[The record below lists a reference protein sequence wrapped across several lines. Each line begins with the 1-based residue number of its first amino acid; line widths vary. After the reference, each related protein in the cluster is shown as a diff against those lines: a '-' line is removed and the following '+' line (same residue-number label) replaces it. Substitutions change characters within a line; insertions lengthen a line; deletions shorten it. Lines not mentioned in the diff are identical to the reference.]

1 MTNGTPDAVSAAAP
15 TTIDEIGDAIR
26 SAAPG
31 AERVRIAGGGCL
43 AIPPWDGGLLLTTT
57 RCRGIVAIRPDDLI
71 ATVRAGTPLQELD
84 AALRAV
90 GRRLPMRSWAPD
102 PRATIGGAIAVG
114 ADGIVAREGFRWRDA
129 VLGLTAVLG
138 TGGAIRVGASVV
150 KSVAG
155 YDVPKLLVGSRGT
168 LAVIAE
174 LTVRIESIPQTAAA
188 IQLRE
193 CAADDV
199 ASNVA
204 HLLALPHAPVG
215 LVITPGVA
223 AGSVTIDCLFEGRN
237 RAVRAAVGA
246 LPRGPWTDVEDA
258 GARWAKL
265 TAAASAPPPS
275 GLVRRVAPARP
286 EWPFTPALPTRSGGW
301 LVDVLRG
308 RATWVS
314 APPSAP
320 SDDSAAAVR
329 DRIRTAFDPE
339 HRFQPGRGWG
349 AA

>member
-1 MTNGTPDAVSAAAP
+1 MTDGAPDTVNAAAP
-15 TTIDEIGDAIR
+15 TTIEEIGDAIR
-26 SAAPG
+26 GAPAG
-31 AERVRIAGGGCL
+31 AGRLRIAGGGCV
-43 AIPPWDGGLLLTTT
+43 AIPPRDGGLRLTTT
-57 RCRGIVAIRPDDLI
+57 RCRGIVAIRPDDLT

-84 AALRAV
+84 AALRAA

-102 PRATIGGAIAVG
+102 PRATIGGAIAAG

-129 VLGLTAVLG
+129 VLGVTAVLG
-138 TGGAIRVGASVV
+138 TGAVVRVGASVV

-168 LAVIAE
+168 FAVIAE
-174 LTVRIESIPQTAAA
+174 LTVRIEGIPQVSAA
-188 IQLRE
+188 IQLRD
-193 CAADDV
+193 CAPDQV

-204 HLLALPHAPVG
+204 NLVALPHAPVG
-215 LVITPGVA
+215 LVMTPGVA
-223 AGSVTIDCLFEGRN
+223 AGTVTIDCLFEGRN
-237 RAVRAAVGA
+237 RAIRAAIGG
-246 LPRGPWTDVEDA
+246 LPRGAWTEVADA
-258 GARWAKL
+258 GARWDAL

-275 GLVRRVAPARP
+275 GLVRRVAAARP

-314 APPSAP
+314 APPTAP
-320 SDDSAAAVR
+320 NDDPSAAVR
-329 DRIRTAFDPE
+329 DRIRAAFDPE